1 MIAFIA
7 VPNAPSP
14 RRAHV
19 EYKGRRPKTARIAAS
34 LSISPALG
42 GGAAASSL
50 AAAARA
56 QGMTADRDR
65 FVDRGRD
72 TDRVVEFQRSVDGAR
87 VVCEVRTS
95 RRRLA
100 VVVRFMTDRGPRDVD
115 VVGRAFRISID
126 RRRPVRPRATAAMRV
141 AAAGRCWCAKPVT
154 ERWP

>member
-1 MIAFIA
+1 MGA
-7 VPNAPSP
+7 
-14 RRAHV
+14 
-19 EYKGRRPKTARIAAS
+19 
-34 LSISPALG
+34 G
-42 GGAAASSL
+42 GAASSL

-65 FVDRGRD
+65 LVDRGRD